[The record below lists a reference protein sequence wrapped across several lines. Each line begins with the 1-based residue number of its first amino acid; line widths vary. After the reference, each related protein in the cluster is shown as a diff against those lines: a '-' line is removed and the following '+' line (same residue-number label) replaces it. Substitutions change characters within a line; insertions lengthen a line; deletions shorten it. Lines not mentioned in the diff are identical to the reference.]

1 MASANHGSSAGL
13 LSRPARLLEALA
25 AARRPDPA
33 LPGLVW
39 SCAAGGAGPVCAG
52 FVPGRIEV
60 LGRHTDYAG
69 GRSLVCAIDR
79 GFSFA
84 ARPTDDGMVRLRE
97 EDTEFEPVAFPL
109 TPGIAPRAGHWANY
123 PMTMARRLARNF
135 GADRALRGVDI
146 VFSSTMPVGSG
157 MSGSSALMM
166 MAFTAIALVNDLPRN
181 PRFRAAIAGPVD
193 LSMYLACAENGQS
206 FRELDGDR
214 GVGTFGGSE
223 DHAAILGGRAGRLS
237 LFRFCP
243 SVLLAEPAW
252 PRSWRMV
259 VAFSGVRA
267 EKTREA
273 MEKYN
278 LVSRRAREAVAA
290 YNRLN
295 GTGLSTLREVVEH
308 AAAASK
314 GAAGGG
320 ASWLRALDASAEAGL
335 DLAGRVRQFI
345 QADGPDMDGALA
357 ALKARDIGA
366 FGGAI
371 NESHRGSKRGL
382 WNIVPEVDWL
392 ASSALRLGAAGAS
405 GFGAGF
411 GGSIL
416 AVTEAASAERFRER
430 WRASYLR
437 RHPARAAEAAFF
449 IAEPRPGIQAWTA
462 DGPSRLVDL
471 LFRRV

>member
-1 MASANHGSSAGL
+1 MSRGHEGTSARF
-13 LSRPARLLEALA
+13 LSRPGRLLEALA
-25 AARRPDPA
+25 RQRRPDPA
-33 LPGLVW
+33 LPDLIW
-39 SCAAGGAGPVCAG
+39 SSASSGAGGVCAG

-84 ARPTDDGMVRLRE
+84 ARPTADGMVRMRE
-97 EDTEFEPVAFPL
+97 DAAEFEPVAFPL
-109 TPGIAPRAGHWANY
+109 DPAITPRAGHWANY
-123 PMTMARRLARNF
+123 PMTMARRVARNF
-135 GADRALRGVDI
+135 GADRRLRGADI

-166 MAFTAIALVNDLPRN
+166 MAFTALALVNDLPRH
-181 PRFRAAIAGPVD
+181 PRFRADITGPVD

-206 FRELDGDR
+206 FKSLDGDR

-223 DHAAILGGRAGRLS
+223 DHAAILNGRPGRLS

-252 PRSWRMV
+252 PRDWRMV

-273 MEKYN
+273 REKYN
-278 LVSRRAREAVAA
+278 LVSRRAREAVAV
-290 YNRLN
+290 YNRTH
-295 GTGLSTLREVVEH
+295 GTGFLTLREVVEH
-308 AAAASK
+308 ASAAST
-314 GAAGGG
+314 GTA
-320 ASWLRALDASAEAGL
+320 WLRRLDEACGSSALR
-335 DLAGRVRQFI
+335 LADRVRQFI
-345 QADGPDMDGALA
+345 QEDGTNVAAALA
-357 ALKARDIGA
+357 ALTARDLAA
-366 FGGAI
+366 FGGAVTD
-371 NESHRGSKRGL
+371 SHAGSKRGL
-382 WNIVPEVDWL
+382 LNIVPEIDWL

-416 AVTEAASAERFRER
+416 AVTDAAGAERFMER
-430 WRASYLR
+430 WREGYAR
-437 RHPARAAEAAFF
+437 KHPTRAGEAAFF
-449 IAEPRPGIQAWTA
+449 IAAPGPGIRVWRES
-462 DGPSRLVDL
+462 GPVRLVDL
-471 LFRRV
+471 FF